1 MQLFD
6 YTAKPNATL
15 SNHRNTCKQ
24 TGKTTQQYQTNFK
37 IPIVNIS
44 YLQNVSV
51 EEDPFVPT
59 CGDLAGFWDM
69 VHIQVEQIHRRFD
82 ALIDLKKADWIVKVK
97 KYLYLVY

>member
-1 MQLFD
+1 M
-6 YTAKPNATL
+6 
-15 SNHRNTCKQ
+15 
-24 TGKTTQQYQTNFK
+24 
-37 IPIVNIS
+37 
-44 YLQNVSV
+44 QNVSV

-97 KYLYLVY
+97 KKIHFIRFIDLKFFI